1 MLDGSEGFAILQE
14 GSPSPDE
21 ILRIGHG
28 LVVRNSPLPW
38 EKGEGQTGAVD
49 LTGGSRQRVCV
60 CVCRVLPH
68 IPFQTVYA
76 DA

>member
-28 LVVRNSPLPW
+28 LVVRDTPPPVG
-38 EKGEGQTGAVD
+38 KG
-49 LTGGSRQRVCV
+49 GGTNRGC
-60 CVCRVLPH
+60 
-68 IPFQTVYA
+68 
-76 DA
+76 